1 MNASDLRLDPAQAG
15 ERSKQSGEQHGVSRD
30 AKTDEILALA
40 VQRLQEGGYGALSI
54 AAVAWELGLAQN
66 TIYWYFPSKDELFV
80 ATLERMLEEIA
91 ARKPTRDAGAVA
103 QILWFTG
110 QFHALSDLRA
120 AMRERAPTHRWSRTS
135 SRISMS
141 RLSRML
147 SNAQRD
153 RVSAD
158 GLPVAVEMF
167 RATVEGTFV
176 KRLDQAQ
183 RHRVLGFALAKLI
196 DRPGEI

>member
-1 MNASDLRLDPAQAG
+1 
-15 ERSKQSGEQHGVSRD
+15 VSRD

-54 AAVAWELGLAQN
+54 AAMARELGLAQN

-103 QILWFTG
+103 QILWFTD

-120 AMRERAPTHRWSRTS
+120 AMRERAPNSPVVADFVSHLDEQ
-135 SRISMS
+135 
-141 RLSRML
+141 LSRML
-147 SNAQRD
+147 SNALRD
-153 RVSAD
+153 HVSAD

-183 RHRVLGFALAKLI
+183 RHRVLGFALAKLM
-196 DRPGEI
+196 DLPGEV